1 MKDYGPVQAKAKALV
16 EKYGRPIT
24 LSWLDRG
31 DPADP
36 QPWKRES
43 STKISYSRVGVFVP
57 PGAVRIFNLTALGDA
72 SMAED
77 VREKVAQIC
86 IFAPEGLNVKEIT
99 HAEDRGEVYGVL
111 ATQTLRPGDIDL
123 LAFLWLER

>member
-1 MKDYGPVQAKAKALV
+1 MKDYTRIQAKAQELV
-16 EKYGRPIT
+16 EKYGREIT

-31 DPADP
+31 DPADA

-43 STKISYSRVGVFVP
+43 STKISYTRVGVFVP

-72 SMAED
+72 SMSKD
-77 VREKVAQIC
+77 VMEKVAQIC
-86 IFAPEGLNVKEIT
+86 IFAPDGLNAKEIT
-99 HAEDRGEVYGVL
+99 HVEDRGQTYGVL
-111 ATQTLRPGDIDL
+111 ATQTLRPGDLDL

>member
-1 MKDYGPVQAKAKALV
+1 MKDYTRIQAKAKELV
-16 EKYGRPIT
+16 EKYGRSIT
-24 LSWLDRG
+24 LSYLEQG
-31 DPADP
+31 NPADT

-43 STKISYSRVGVFVP
+43 STKVSYDRIGVFVP

-77 VREKVAQIC
+77 LREKVAQVC

-99 HAEDRGEVYGVL
+99 HAEDRGETYGVL
-111 ATQTLRPGDIDL
+111 ATQTLRPGDTDL